1 MIITFHILCIII
13 LLSII
18 SITASL
24 IYGKIYDLTEEIR
37 KLRREYEKVRRNN
50 KKKNWW

>member
-18 SITASL
+18 SITVSL
-24 IYGKIYDLTEEIR
+24 IYGKIYDLTIEIR

-50 KKKNWW
+50 KKKN